1 MRNNKLL
8 HFPLSSPQP
17 ITELPV
23 IIWSLCTN
31 KYPVMATMY
40 KWLHFKKMLF
50 CVLVM
55 LIGKSWHVDPDEEGW
70 IGGWGRD
77 WLCHDQLIL
86 SLPHG
91 EVGTGGECIRGWM

>member
-1 MRNNKLL
+1 M
-8 HFPLSSPQP
+8 
-17 ITELPV
+17 
-23 IIWSLCTN
+23 
-31 KYPVMATMY
+31 
-40 KWLHFKKMLF
+40 
-50 CVLVM
+50 
-55 LIGKSWHVDPDEEGW
+55 DPDEEGW